1 MKSFRK
7 FVEEGL
13 KSELSYLKRKKTD
26 EEIAN
31 AVSGGNIAGI
41 SDVPPN
47 DPPVYKTPPMLRRK
61 KKNKHNCD

>member
-1 MKSFRK
+1 MKTFRK
-7 FVEEGL
+7 FVEE
-13 KSELSYLKRKKTD
+13 EIKKTD